1 MNPHGARLRERVAAG
16 GPVVAPGVFAPL
28 VGRLAAEAGFQ
39 AVYLTGAGVAGG
51 AYGLPDLGV
60 VTQTELVDVARRTV
74 EACGLPLICDADTG
88 FGGVLNVRRTVR
100 DLEAAGVAALHLED
114 QQFPRR
120 CGFLGGHQLVTA
132 DEMVVRLQV
141 ALEARRWADTMI
153 IARTEMFGA
162 SGLDETI
169 ERATRYL
176 EAGADMVFCNGVTT
190 QAQAERLARAIPGPQ
205 IYNVSTSGL
214 SPHLGT
220 DRLRDLG
227 YRVVIFPAHALF
239 LALRQ
244 IQAMFADLHQHGTLA
259 PWLDRM
265 VDFNEWK
272 RLSGIREAE
281 ALEQRYGADGHA

>member
-1 MNPHGARLRERVAAG
+1 MNPHGARLRELVAAG

-28 VGRLAAEAGFQ
+28 IGRLAAQAGFQ
-39 AVYLTGAGVAGG
+39 APYLARAGVAGG

-74 EACGLPLICDADTG
+74 EVSGLPLICDADTG

-120 CGFLGGHQLVTA
+120 CGFLGGHQLVPA
-132 DEMVVRLQV
+132 QEMVVRLKV
-141 ALEARRWADTMI
+141 ALEARRCEQTMI

-162 SGLDETI
+162 SGVEETI
-169 ERATRYL
+169 ERAARYL
-176 EAGADMVFCNGVTT
+176 EAGADMVFCNGVTSE
-190 QAQAERLARAIPGPQ
+190 AQAEQLARAIAGPQ
-205 IYNVSTSGL
+205 IYNVSTSGM

-220 DRLRDLG
+220 ERLRALG

-244 IQAMFADLHQHGTLA
+244 IQEMFADLHQHGTLT

-265 VDFNEWK
+265 VDFGEWK
-272 RLSGIREAE
+272 RLSGIRDAE
-281 ALEQRYGADGHA
+281 ASEQRHASPGHD

>member
-1 MNPHGARLRERVAAG
+1 MNTHGARLRQLVAAG

-39 AVYLTGAGVAGG
+39 AAYLTGAGVAGG

-60 VTQTELVDVARRTV
+60 VTQSELVDVARRTV
-74 EACGLPLICDADTG
+74 EISGLPLICDADTG

-100 DLEAAGVAALHLED
+100 DLEAAGVAGLHLED

-120 CGFLGGHQLVTA
+120 CGFLGGHHLVPS

-141 ALEARRWADTMI
+141 ALEARRCADTMI

-162 SGLDETI
+162 GGVEETI
-169 ERATRYL
+169 ERASRYL
-176 EAGADMVFCNGVTT
+176 EAGADMIFCNGVTS
-190 QAQAERLARAIPGPQ
+190 QAQAERLAQAITGPQ
-205 IYNVSTSGL
+205 IYNVSTSGM

-220 DRLRDLG
+220 EQLRTLG
-227 YRVVIFPAHALF
+227 YRIVIFPAHALF

-244 IQAMFADLHQHGTLA
+244 IQAMFADLRQTGSLA

-265 VDFNEWK
+265 VDFTEWK
-272 RLSGIREAE
+272 RLSGIQEAE
-281 ALEQRYGADGHA
+281 AIEQRHASPGQG

>member
-1 MNPHGARLRERVAAG
+1 MNPHGARLRKLVAAG
-16 GPVVAPGVFAPL
+16 GPVVVPGVFAPL

-120 CGFLGGHQLVTA
+120 CGFLGGHELVAA
-132 DEMVVRLQV
+132 DEMVVRLRV
-141 ALEARRWADTMI
+141 ALEARRSEDTMI

-169 ERATRYL
+169 ERANRYL

-190 QAQAERLARAIPGPQ
+190 ETQAERLARAIPGPQ

-220 DRLRDLG
+220 DRLRELG

-272 RLSGIREAE
+272 RLSGIRESE
-281 ALEQRYGADGHA
+281 ALEQRYAVGGQE

>member
-1 MNPHGARLRERVAAG
+1 MNPHGARLRELVAAD

-120 CGFLGGHQLVTA
+120 CGFLGGHQLVAA
-132 DEMVVRLQV
+132 DEMVVRLRV
-141 ALEARRWADTMI
+141 ALEARRSEDTMI

-169 ERATRYL
+169 ERANRYL

-190 QAQAERLARAIPGPQ
+190 EAQAERLARAIPGPQ

-220 DRLRDLG
+220 DRLRELG

-265 VDFNEWK
+265 VDFHEWK

-281 ALEQRYGADGHA
+281 ALEQRYAADGHE